1 MKAGPRDRSEPGDE
15 AYEQDTLAAVRQ
27 LLTRSAPNLAR
38 WQKRVLDVRL
48 EGTRP
53 DTRLVVDYWDDHANE
68 QRSRAFALW
77 TRNRD
82 SGEIEPEDAPGSWAI
97 IVRENIE
104 VPPGV

>member
-1 MKAGPRDRSEPGDE
+1 LVLDGSDPGDE
-15 AYEQDTLAAVRQ
+15 AYEQDTLTAVRAS
-27 LLTRSAPNLAR
+27 LTRASGDLAR

-48 EGTRP
+48 EGKRP
-53 DTRLVVDYWDDHANE
+53 DTRLVVDYWDDHAQE

-82 SGEIEPEDAPGSWAI
+82 SGEIEPEDAPGSWAM
-97 IVRENIE
+97 IVRDNIE